1 LGKELPEGCHINAVG
16 ASRTPKVELDEE
28 AVIRSRYYVDYLESA
43 LTEARE
49 LMEAIEKGSISKQ
62 HVCGEIGEV
71 LLGHKRGRENEQD
84 ITIYRSVG
92 FAAQDVAAA
101 SLVYN
106 KARNQGLGIPVRL

>member
-1 LGKELPEGCHINAVG
+1 
-16 ASRTPKVELDEE
+16 
-28 AVIRSRYYVDYLESA
+28 
-43 LTEARE
+43 
-49 LMEAIEKGSISKQ
+49 MEALEKGSISKQ